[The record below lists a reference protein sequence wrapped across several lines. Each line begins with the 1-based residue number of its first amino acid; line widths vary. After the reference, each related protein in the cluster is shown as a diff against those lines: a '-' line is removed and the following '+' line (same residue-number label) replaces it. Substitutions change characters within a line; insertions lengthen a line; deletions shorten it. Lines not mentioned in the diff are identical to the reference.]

1 MKKTNRKFNE
11 LTRDEK
17 ESLTIELEE
26 SANTLEFLNII
37 INHFDLANNQPGTIT
52 KGMLSRSMINTVLPL
67 LNPVISEKGI

>member
-1 MKKTNRKFNE
+1 MKKINRKFNE

-17 ESLTIELEE
+17 VRLTIELEE

-37 INHFDLANNQPGTIT
+37 INHFDLKNNQPGTIT

-67 LNPVISEKGI
+67 LNPVINEKGI